1 MSDNADV
8 RNFFCVR
15 ALSFGVASFAR
26 ARVALSRGFHT
37 GNSFLF
43 LNGGK
48 MKEIGLRI
56 IYAFLNS
63 NKWKSLSISADALI
77 LSSNSSSH

>member
-48 MKEIGLRI
+48 NERNRFENHIC
-56 IYAFLNS
+56 
-63 NKWKSLSISADALI
+63 LSKFE
-77 LSSNSSSH
+77 